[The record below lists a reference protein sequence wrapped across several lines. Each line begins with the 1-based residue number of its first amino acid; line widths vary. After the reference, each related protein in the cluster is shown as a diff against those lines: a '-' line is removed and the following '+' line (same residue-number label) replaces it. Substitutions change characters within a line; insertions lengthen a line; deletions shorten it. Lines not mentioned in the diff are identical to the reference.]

1 LSGINGSCESPGSFY
16 SSPRTRREIELK
28 KLDYSQTINPGI
40 AGKDD
45 WGEKPIQL

>member
-1 LSGINGSCESPGSFY
+1 LSGINEFCEFPGSFY
-16 SSPRTRREIELK
+16 SSPRARKEIELK

-40 AGKDD
+40 AGRDD